1 MNLGN
6 VSSLSYQQIPVIN
19 SKAVVDDGRVSEQ
32 KKETK
37 SENNIIIR
45 QRIRVKTNSKVQL
58 I

>member
-32 KKETK
+32 KKK
-37 SENNIIIR
+37 IKKN
-45 QRIRVKTNSKVQL
+45 QRTIL
-58 I
+58 L